1 MPLKQLCCTI
11 MRTSPPKFCLVVL
24 AVVLA
29 SSSSFAA
36 TVWKWVDQKGV
47 THYSDQPVSGAIQ
60 VDLSVQTYDS
70 TEATIPATARRPR
83 QTSTQSSAAD
93 YQEVT
98 ITSPTHEQTFT
109 GTGGDVSVAVNVE
122 PRVQSSD
129 SVRLELD
136 GLTVSE
142 PNSKTTS
149 FALKDVARGAHS
161 LTASVVGRN
170 GQVLMQSTPVT
181 FFMQQTSTIHKKKN

>member
-1 MPLKQLCCTI
+1 
-11 MRTSPPKFCLVVL
+11 MRISVPKFCLVVL
-24 AVVLA
+24 AVMLA
-29 SSSSFAA
+29 STSSFAA

-47 THYSDQPVSGAIQ
+47 THYSDQPVAGAIQ

-70 TEATIPATARRPR
+70 SEATIPAPSRRPKQR
-83 QTSTQSSAAD
+83 PTQSSADD
-93 YQEVT
+93 YQDIT
-98 ITSPTHEQTFT
+98 ITSPMNEQTFT
-109 GTGGDVSVAVNVE
+109 GTGGEVSVAVIVE
-122 PRVQSSD
+122 PLVQSSD

-142 PNSKTTS
+142 PNSKNTS

-170 GQVLMQSTPVT
+170 GQVLKQSAPVT
-181 FFMQQTSTIHKKKN
+181 FLVQQTSTLHKKK